1 VLEAELVGSGG
12 RTRKADAMSLSTI
25 DAELAAAD
33 GFLSEVLTAVTLG
46 KVKKATRDG
55 WYIYDELWCLARLMA
70 GMRYRRNLVAKLTGD
85 AQIEAA
91 AQTLARAEKLRED
104 SQRLTE
110 RLKPVRK
117 LRAK

>member
-1 VLEAELVGSGG
+1 
-12 RTRKADAMSLSTI
+12 MSLSTI
-25 DAELAAAD
+25 DAELAAAER
-33 GFLSEVLTAVTLG
+33 FLPEVLAAVTLG

-55 WYIYDELWCLARLMA
+55 WYIYDELRWLARLMA
-70 GMRYRRNLVAKLTGD
+70 SMRYRRNIVAKLTGD

-91 AQTLARAEKLRED
+91 QTLARAERLRED

-117 LRAK
+117 VRAK